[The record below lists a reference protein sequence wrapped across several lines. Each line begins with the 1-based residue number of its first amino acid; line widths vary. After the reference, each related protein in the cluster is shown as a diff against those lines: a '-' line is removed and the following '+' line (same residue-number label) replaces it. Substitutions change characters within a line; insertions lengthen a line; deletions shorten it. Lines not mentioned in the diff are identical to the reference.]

1 MQSLSIMSR
10 RSSPASRERGV
21 SYWTKNYRTGLELS
35 DPHIRLACGAGV
47 ALPPFVGWGV
57 VAALT

>member
-35 DPHIRLACGAGV
+35 DPHVRLACGAGA
-47 ALPPFVGWGV
+47 ALPSLLVGAWS
-57 VAALT
+57 LR